1 MWSKRERKAGPP
13 LVRRGHSR
21 VTLKIQSML
30 HPIFTQSKL
39 IHKVPLISGMKRLGR
54 VHSQG
59 SMPSA
64 TGCTH
69 LQGPANF
76 ENPECDAFT
85 VGILGDLHL
94 PADGGQ
100 GMLEFEE
107 AREQLGGII
116 RSLAEGGAER
126 RIVQLG
132 DLGSYERNWPG
143 SEACFARA
151 SAFFSGFGLPVGLIL
166 GNHDLEGEEF
176 DSDGENLAA
185 WHKAFGQ
192 RHYWKC
198 QLGPA
203 MFIGLSTTKFRS
215 NPFSVH
221 EIYINDEQL
230 NFFENCLEEAKAQD
244 MPVVVFTHAPILG
257 SGLKA
262 VQAVHVKNRCAWVN
276 HSRSNVK
283 RFILLVQQHPQVKLW
298 FSGHFH
304 LSQNYPDS
312 ISIVGGTAFVLT
324 GVIGN
329 HSSRDGHRQSR
340 ILKGNE
346 MGYELYTVDHD
357 DGTARLDLT
366 GQWHAKDTPR
376 YLVPEDD
383 LLCDPSSGWLC
394 SQVECS
400 LENRSDEVPQQR
412 RFNAEVWFDAG
423 PLTMLNRM
431 DGMLIE
437 YDIQTMA
444 PIGAVFLDVPESSFI
459 RLVDSEG
466 TEVSAV
472 GEEAA
477 KAIAVEVVDT
487 ELGVV
492 LHRAERN
499 ESGCFFQIF
508 QPNKIVARK
517 KKEAAQRIAAP
528 QAPVAV

>member
-1 MWSKRERKAGPP
+1 MVHLTVIHA
-13 LVRRGHSR
+13 
-21 VTLKIQSML
+21 
-30 HPIFTQSKL
+30 KL
-39 IHKVPLISGMKRLGR
+39 THKFPLIIRMKCQGR
-54 VHSQG
+54 EHTRIHSIV
-59 SMPSA
+59 SS
-64 TGCTH
+64 GCTQ
-69 LQGPANF
+69 LQGPASF
-76 ENPECDAFT
+76 ENSECDAFT

-100 GMLEFEE
+100 GMIEFEQ

-116 RSLAEGGAER
+116 RSIEDDGAER

-143 SEACFARA
+143 SEGCFARA
-151 SAFFSGFGLPVGLIL
+151 SAFFSGFGVPVGLIL

-176 DSDGENLAA
+176 ESDEENLAA

-192 RHYWKC
+192 RHYWSC

-203 MFIGLSTTKFRS
+203 MFVGLSTTKFRS

-221 EIYINDEQL
+221 EIYINDEQMS
-230 NFFENCLEEAKAQD
+230 FFEDCLEKATAQN
-244 MPVVVFTHAPILG
+244 MPVVVFTHAPIMG

-276 HSRSNVK
+276 HSRDNVK
-283 RFILLVQQHPQVKLW
+283 RFIELVQKHPQIKLW

-312 ISIVGGTAFVLT
+312 ISIVGSTAFVLT

-340 ILKGNE
+340 ILKGNAV
-346 MGYELYTVDHD
+346 GYELYTVDHD
-357 DGTARLDLT
+357 DGSARLDLT
-366 GQWHAKDTPR
+366 GKWDAKDAPR

-400 LENRSDEVPQQR
+400 LEDEKDDAITAQR
-412 RFNAEVWFDAG
+412 QYNAEAWFDAG
-423 PLTMLNRM
+423 PLTMLNRV

-459 RLVDSEG
+459 RLVDAEG
-466 TEVSAV
+466 REVGAIGV
-472 GEEAA
+472 NAA
-477 KAIAVEVVDT
+477 KAVAVEVVDT

-499 ESGCFFQIF
+499 DSGCFFQIF
-508 QPNKIVARK
+508 QPNKIAARK
-517 KKEAAQRIAAP
+517 KKEAEMKSQK
-528 QAPVAV
+528 APVAV